1 MTRFMDGSHSL
12 HLGPVPDG
20 YLAEVRHR
28 AALAVA
34 ARAQNVEDCRALLAM
49 LGLFDADHAQDQLSP
64 ST

>member
-12 HLGPVPDG
+12 HLGPVPD
-20 YLAEVRHR
+20 R